1 MRHKRRITK
10 PKAVLAGVSAAA
22 LVAGAL
28 TFASANAAETPAPV
42 AKTFSNVEAGQL
54 AHKLTAGISGDAGA
68 YYDVGSKKLV
78 VNVVNEAAKQRVEK
92 TGATARIVQHTMA
105 RLRAVKHTLTEK
117 SMPGTSR
124 AVDPRTDKVV
134 VTADRTV
141 KGADLAKL
149 KKQVAA
155 QDGKAV
161 LKQVPGKFST
171 RIAGGDAIWG
181 PGARCSLGFN
191 VTVGGQPGFLT
202 AGHCTNAI
210 SSWSDSQ
217 GGATIAETRDGSFP
231 GNDYGLVMYTADVP
245 HPSAVDLYDGG
256 SQKITRAGTS
266 TVGQTVTRSGS
277 TTHVHQGTVQAL
289 NASVTYQEGTVDGL
303 IQTDV
308 CAEPGDSGGA
318 LFAGGTA
325 LGTTSGGSGDCTSGG
340 QTFFQPVTEALQAFG
355 AQIG

>member
-1 MRHKRRITK
+1 MST
-10 PKAVLAGVSAAA
+10 PKAALAGVSAAA

-28 TFASANAAETPAPV
+28 TLATAHAAEPTAPV
-42 AKTFSNVEAGQL
+42 ARTFSNAEAGRL
-54 AHKLTAGISGDAGA
+54 AHTLVADLRGDAGA
-68 YYDVGSKKLV
+68 YYDADSRKLV
-78 VNVVNEAAKQRVEK
+78 VNVVDEAAKRRVEK
-92 TGATARIVQHTMA
+92 TGATARIVQHSLA
-105 RLRAVKHTLTEK
+105 ELKAVKHTLTEK
-117 SMPGTSR
+117 SMPGTAR

-134 VTADRTV
+134 VTADSTV
-141 KGADLAKL
+141 RGAALARL

-155 QDGKAV
+155 QHGKAV
-161 LKQVPGKFST
+161 LKRVSGRFSP

-210 SSWSDSQ
+210 STWSDSQ
-217 GGATIAETRDGSFP
+217 GGSTIAETKDGSFP

-245 HPSAVDLYDGG
+245 HPSAVDLYDGS
-256 SQKITRAGTS
+256 SQQITRAGTP

-277 TTHVHQGTVQAL
+277 TTQVHQGTVQAL

-318 LFAGGTA
+318 LFAGDTA
-325 LGTTSGGSGDCTSGG
+325 LGMTSGGSGDCTSGG